1 MKPKMTKIFH
11 QATTHKAAPYQP
23 KPYRPDHATF
33 GGKIY
38 LSDFNTDYR
47 GKTSAGGSAIANRIA
62 QDAKFDEQC
71 KRNTN
76 CLKEGGRK

>member
-1 MKPKMTKIFH
+1 MTKTLQ
-11 QATTHKAAPYQP
+11 QAAICKETPCQAIPIRKGHT
-23 KPYRPDHATF
+23 TF

-47 GKTSAGGSAIANRIA
+47 GKPKAGGSAIASRIA

-71 KRNTN
+71 RRNAN
-76 CLKEGGRK
+76 GLKGEGSI